1 MAIPDYQ
8 TLMLPALKLGATGE
22 VQIKDAYQ
30 LLSDEFN
37 LTPEERE
44 HMLPSGTMTTMRN
57 RVTWAVSYL
66 VQAKLLHRPK
76 RGFFTVTERGKEVL
90 TNAPG
95 VIDIQF
101 LEQYP
106 EFIEF
111 RNKKKSGDNSTVN
124 VDTDETSTPEERIDS
139 AYSEISV
146 TLKDELL
153 SKVQEGTPT
162 FFERLIVNLLVSM
175 GYGGSVA
182 NAGRHVGKSGDE
194 GIDGVIT
201 EDKLGLDIIYVQA
214 KKYAPGN
221 TVSRSD
227 IQKFAGSL
235 MGKGA
240 NKGVFVTTSTFSS
253 GALEYAERVPQRLI
267 LIDGV
272 RLASLMLEHNVGV
285 RPNRSI
291 ELKKIDE
298 DFFIE

>member
-57 RVTWAVSYL
+57 RVTWAVSFL